1 MTTSTT
7 VVAEKNHATL
17 GASSASRWMNCPGSV
32 RLSAG
37 IPNTSSEFAQE
48 GTAAH
53 ALAELSLRNSCDP
66 DVYVGTTLEGVEV
79 SEDMADFVRIFVE
92 YCRRQVLDAQ
102 PFAASSPTAD
112 GYYWIE
118 RKFNLAQ
125 LNPPTSMF
133 GTADFVIYDERT
145 RTLEVVDLKYGAGVV
160 VEVKGNPQLRYYA
173 LGAALSLQG
182 LPIEQVKITIV
193 QPRVT
198 HPDGIIRSEVLDYLE
213 IVGFAGDL
221 LDAARRTQTPDAPLK
236 AGDHCRWCLAR
247 GVCPEQKSQALAVAQ
262 AEFGGLEEVMPPIP
276 ELIPDDQFAEMMQ
289 KLPILDDWIKAMR
302 ARALAELESGKE
314 VAGLKLVAKRANRK
328 WKDEEETAQ
337 WLRGKG
343 NVDEEIYEMKLKSPA
358 KIEKLVGKKNLPE
371 DLWEKQS
378 SGYTM
383 VAAHDARPAV
393 QVTRGEEF
401 DLLPAGTEIE
411 E

>member
-1 MTTSTT
+1 
-7 VVAEKNHATL
+7 
-17 GASSASRWMNCPGSV
+17 MNCPGSV

-37 IPNTSSEFAQE
+37 LPNPSSEHAQE

-53 ALAELSLRNSCDP
+53 ALAELALRNNCDP
-66 DVYVGTTLEGVEV
+66 DVYIGTTLEGVEV
-79 SEDMADFVRIFVE
+79 SEDMADYVRIFVE
-92 YCRRQVLDAQ
+92 YCRRQMLDAQ
-102 PFAASSPTAD
+102 PFAANSPTAD
-112 GYYWIE
+112 GFWWVE

-160 VEVKGNPQLRYYA
+160 VQVKGNPQLRYYA

-182 LPIEQVKITIV
+182 LPIEQVRITIV
-193 QPRVT
+193 QPRVS
-198 HPDGIIRSEVLDYLE
+198 HPDGIIRSETLDYLE
-213 IVGFAGDL
+213 LIGFAGDL
-221 LDAARRTQTPDAPLK
+221 LDAARETQKPDAPLK

-247 GVCPEQKSQALAVAQ
+247 GVCPEQKRNALEVAQ

-289 KLPILDDWIKAMR
+289 KLPILEDWIKAMR
-302 ARALAELESGKE
+302 ARALSELESGKD
-314 VAGLKLVAKRANRK
+314 VPGLKLVAKRANRK
-328 WKDEEETAQ
+328 WVDADETAQ

-343 NVDEEIYEMKLKSPA
+343 NLDEEIYERKLKSPSQ
-358 KIEKLVGKKNLPE
+358 IEKLVGKKNLPS
-371 DLWEKQS
+371 DLWVKES

-383 VAAHDARPAV
+383 VPAHDAREAV
-393 QVTRGEEF
+393 VITRGEEF
-401 DLLPAGTEIE
+401 PLLPEGSDE